1 MRPSFSFDTFE
12 SPAMRRISFSLLI
25 GLIAGSMLLL
35 AGCDSSGSNGGGSD
49 GGEDEST
56 ITEVAQN
63 DDRFSILADLVA
75 RTDLDDNLGQQDAT
89 LTVFAPTDQ
98 AFLNALDSNDNGEID
113 DSEIPDNAA
122 SILQYHVLGSVFY
135 AANAPTDPSGSQI
148 PDGETDVTTLEGSDV
163 TIDRS
168 GSDVTINPNDEDA
181 SVVAPDVDAEN
192 GVVHGIDTVLIP

>member
-1 MRPSFSFDTFE
+1 MRTAFSFDT
-12 SPAMRRISFSLLI
+12 PTMHCVRFSLLI
-25 GLIAGSMLLL
+25 GLLAGSMILL
-35 AGCDSSGSNGGGSD
+35 AGCDSNGSN

-56 ITEVAQN
+56 ITDIAQN
-63 DDRFSILADLVA
+63 DDRFSILADLVV
-75 RTDLDDNLGQQDAT
+75 RTGLDDDLGQQDAT
-89 LTVFAPTDQ
+89 LTVFAPTNQ
-98 AFLNALDSNDNGEID
+98 AFLDALDSNGNGQID
-113 DSEIPDNAA
+113 DNEIPNDAA

-135 AANAPTDPSGSQI
+135 AANEPTAPSGSQI
-148 PDGETDVTTLEGSDV
+148 PEGATDVTTLEGSDV